1 MLQEKLPTGSKNMID
16 KKAIEHIAK
25 LARLH
30 VTESEAQEFST
41 QLSKALGYFEQIS
54 KVPTEG
60 VEPLV
65 TPSEIETF
73 WREDK
78 VTKEFSADQLVAN
91 APDKVGNLFKVPP
104 VV

>member
-1 MLQEKLPTGSKNMID
+1 MID

-30 VTESEAQEFST
+30 ISEAEAEEFSH

-54 KVPTEG
+54 KVETKG
-60 VEPLV
+60 IEPLV
-65 TPSEIETF
+65 TPSEMDTF
-73 WREDK
+73 WRED
-78 VTKEFSADQLVAN
+78 VTKKELTAEELVAN
-91 APDKVGNLFKVPP
+91 APEKVGNLFKVPP

>member
-1 MLQEKLPTGSKNMID
+1 MID
-16 KKAIEHIAK
+16 KKTIEHIAK

-30 VTESEAQEFST
+30 ISEAEAQEFSM

-73 WREDK
+73 WREDGVK
-78 VTKEFSADQLVAN
+78 KQLSAEELVSN
-91 APDKVGNLFKVPP
+91 APDKIGNLFRVPP

>member
-1 MLQEKLPTGSKNMID
+1 MID

-30 VTESEAQEFST
+30 VSGEEAEQFSQ

-54 KVPTEG
+54 KVETKG
-60 VEPLV
+60 IEPLV
-65 TPSEIETF
+65 TPSDMEVF
-73 WREDK
+73 WREDISI
-78 VTKEFSADQLVAN
+78 KELSAEELVAN
-91 APDKVGNLFKVPP
+91 APEKVGNLFKVPP

>member
-1 MLQEKLPTGSKNMID
+1 MID
-16 KKAIEHIAK
+16 KKTIEHIAK
-25 LARLH
+25 LSRLH
-30 VTESEAQEFST
+30 VSESEAQEFSN

-54 KVPTEG
+54 KVDTTG

-65 TPSEIETF
+65 TPTQINAF
-73 WREDK
+73 WREDIQK
-78 VTKEFSADQLVAN
+78 SETTAEEIVAN

>member
-1 MLQEKLPTGSKNMID
+1 MID

-30 VTESEAQEFST
+30 ISETEAQEFSG
-41 QLSKALGYFEQIS
+41 QLSKVFDYFEQIS
-54 KVPTEG
+54 KVNTQG

-65 TPSEIETF
+65 TPSEVEVF
-73 WREDK
+73 WREDICK
-78 VTKEFSADQLVAN
+78 KELSAEELVSN

>member
-1 MLQEKLPTGSKNMID
+1 MID

-30 VTESEAQEFST
+30 VSDKEAEEFSQ

-54 KVPTEG
+54 KVDTQG

-65 TPSEIETF
+65 TPSEMEVF
-73 WREDK
+73 WREDVNK
-78 VTKEFSADQLVAN
+78 KELSAEELVAN
-91 APDKVGNLFKVPP
+91 APEKVGNLFKVPP